1 MNSIAQY
8 ILRLQSGQFESGLAS
23 AGSAVDGFESKITSL
38 GGAIGMTFGL
48 AGAAMFAKSMVD
60 AGASVENALTGLTT
74 LLRNADEA
82 KSVIDNTMTDAT
94 KTPFAFEGLLAANK
108 ALIAADETAVG
119 AREAVLNLANAI
131 AATGGGDEELQRM
144 VVNLQQIKNVG
155 FASALDLKQFAYA
168 GINLYKVLDEAGIKH
183 GENAKITYEQITSAL
198 KQAHDEGGIYFNGL
212 ENMAGN
218 TSVQISNLGDSLFQL
233 KAQMFN
239 DLKPVIS
246 ETIET
251 LAGFVRGLREAWDWS
266 VKHRTEIKALVVGW
280 LAMRAAA
287 LVVVPLMEGY
297 AVATATA
304 TTATAG
310 LAVAQTALLGPLGL
324 VILAVGALAA
334 AYVLAIEKTNAYY
347 ANSREQ
353 KALNAYA
360 DTDTDARLSQE
371 LVPGL
376 MNLKEGLQKKG
387 VSGQALYDQMYAARR
402 QDLEMRQSA
411 LTSQL
416 EGAKN
421 RTEELEIQKKLTDLG
436 NQERLLTNMYAAKFG
451 NVMGRASTKSASAR
465 SGLSG
470 KGAAMPSKSNTASTR
485 ATGSRSITFNI
496 QIQDIVKQFTVNTN
510 GVREASGKIR
520 NVVVDALMSSIND
533 FQRAIPE

>member
-233 KAQMFN
+233 KVQMFN

-251 LAGFVRGLREAWDWS
+251 MAGFVRGLREAWDWS

-280 LAMRAAA
+280 LAMRGAA
-287 LVVVPLMEGY
+287 LVLIPLMEGY
-297 AVATATA
+297 AAATVAA

-310 LAVAQTALLGPLGL
+310 LAIAETALLGPIGL
-324 VILAVGALAA
+324 VIVAVGALAA
-334 AYVLAIEKTNAYY
+334 AYTYMGDEAERARISQKGLTEQYEKNTKDNLEEDLQNAVSKGMSESEARKKIAADRRAFYEDDLRRAKEDY
-347 ANSREQ
+347 GLMEMRA
-353 KALNAYA
+353 KALKGLGVEGPSE
-360 DTDTDARLSQE
+360 TDLIEAQGRI
-371 LVPGL
+371 GR
-376 MNLKEGLQKKG
+376 
-387 VSGQALYDQMYAARR
+387 A
-402 QDLEMRQSA
+402 QSA
-411 LTSQL
+411 LDSL
-416 EGAKN
+416 N
-421 RTEELEIQKKLTDLG
+421 
-436 NQERLLTNMYAAKFG
+436 NF
-451 NVMGRASTKSASAR
+451 ASSKSASAR

-470 KGAAMPSKSNTASTR
+470 KGSAMPSKSNTASTR